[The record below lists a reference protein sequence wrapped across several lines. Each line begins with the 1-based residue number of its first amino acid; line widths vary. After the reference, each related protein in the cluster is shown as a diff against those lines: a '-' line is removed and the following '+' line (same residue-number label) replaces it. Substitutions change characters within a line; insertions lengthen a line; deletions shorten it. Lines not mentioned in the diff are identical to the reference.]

1 MINFV
6 GAFDDQALLNILLLS
21 KDATAIYGDKELTIK
36 LANKAMLKIWGRGN
50 EIIGS
55 TFEQALPEM
64 EGQAFTELL
73 KNTWKTGET
82 YEAKDTPANIIVDG
96 ALKTFYF
103 DFTYRPIKNAQG
115 DVFCL
120 LHTAVEVSDR
130 IDAWK
135 AVEERE
141 KSELKLREQLQK
153 ANFEYEVI
161 NEEYQAINEDLTA
174 LNEEYLATNEL
185 LEIANQQLTTFHKD
199 LAHTNDVLQRSN
211 SVLIA
216 DNLALTLSERQA
228 LATFAD
234 APVAIGIL
242 SGREL
247 IIGSA
252 NTYLLKLW
260 GKAGNIVGLPLADAL
275 PELKGQEFLK
285 ILDDVFTSAI
295 SFEGKGM
302 KVGLERNGKLE
313 DCYFNFIYK
322 PITAENGK
330 TISIMVVAND
340 VTEQTIARNTI
351 SETNER
357 LTMALTAGKLG
368 SYDLDLKTGK
378 ITSSAQSRFNFG
390 LTDKQDF
397 DLEEFYD
404 SIIPLHR
411 ETVKEK
417 IESAIAND
425 EIYEA
430 EYQINSPNGGLRWI
444 HANGKVRYN
453 ENGLA
458 TNLVGVTQDISDKK
472 VHEQRR
478 DDFLSIASHELK
490 TPITALKGNIQIL
503 DRLKETLNS
512 PNAERLITSSK
523 KVIEKVTTLVDDL
536 LNISRYTEG
545 KLQLE
550 KTKFK
555 PWELLEMCCAHI
567 RADKFHELKLEGDK
581 ELTVVADEHRIDQV
595 VTNFVNNAVKYAPN
609 VKEILLKVERV
620 DNDVRISVKD
630 YGPGM
635 PNEQLPYLFDRYW
648 RADRSSRD
656 YSGLGLGLFICAE
669 IIRNHQG
676 KIGALS
682 EPGKGSEFWFT
693 LPLEDFDV

>member
-130 IDAWK
+130 IAAWK
-135 AVEERE
+135 AVEERG

-417 IESAIAND
+417 IESAIANN

-567 RADKFHELKLEGDK
+567 RADNFHELKLEGDK

>member
-130 IDAWK
+130 IAAWK

-635 PNEQLPYLFDRYW
+635 PSEQLPYLFDRYW

-693 LPLEDFDV
+693 LPLEDFDA

>member
-130 IDAWK
+130 IAAWK
-135 AVEERE
+135 AVEERG

-417 IESAIAND
+417 IESAIANN

>member
-130 IDAWK
+130 IAAWK

>member
-1 MINFV
+1 
-6 GAFDDQALLNILLLS
+6 
-21 KDATAIYGDKELTIK
+21 GDKDLTIK
-36 LANKAMLKIWGRGN
+36 LANEAMLKIWGKGSN
-50 EIIGS
+50 IIGS

-417 IESAIAND
+417 IESAIANN

-609 VKEILLKVERV
+609 AKEILLKVERV

-635 PNEQLPYLFDRYW
+635 PSEQLPYLFDRYW

-682 EPGKGSEFWFT
+682 EPGKGSEF
-693 LPLEDFDV
+693 